1 MVITTEAATRDA
13 QSGPARRAEPW
24 ELMAWLLPA
33 GAVLL
38 SLMPVNDLAYQ
49 IRAGQ
54 IMLDTHRL
62 LRHDVFTYTI
72 AGQGWI
78 DQQWGAQLVFAGLF
92 RVLGWRGLVV
102 LRAILASVAV
112 GTTYQR
118 TRSAGGDPLVAG
130 CLCIG
135 AFAATIFLP
144 GTVALRPQLLAIPLS
159 SFPRPSCRPA
169 EANPTTRRAPRI
181 AVAWANTHGS
191 FVLLPLL
198 IAIAFIGDVV
208 SRRSTAK
215 WTALLTVVTVLTP
228 LATPWCRHLSLR
240 PLAHGITRGPRR
252 RRRVASD
259 HAPVTRRARSSSAPA
274 SSSS

>member
-1 MVITTEAATRDA
+1 MVITTEPATR
-13 QSGPARRAEPW
+13 GARSARAGRAEPW
-24 ELMAWLLPA
+24 ALMAWLLPA

-102 LRAILASVAV
+102 LRAVLASVAV

-144 GTVALRPQLLAIPLS
+144 GTVALRPQLLTIPLFILS
-159 SFPRPSCRPA
+159 A
-169 EANPTTRRAPRI
+169 WILQTRGSHPGRLAALPVI
-181 AVAWANTHGS
+181 GVAWANTHGS

-198 IAIAFIGDVV
+198 IVDRV
-208 SRRSTAK
+208 
-215 WTALLTVVTVLTP
+215 
-228 LATPWCRHLSLR
+228 H
-240 PLAHGITRGPRR
+240 RGRG
-252 RRRVASD
+252 
-259 HAPVTRRARSSSAPA
+259 
-274 SSSS
+274 